1 MRGLFVF
8 SRAIHRHLRLF
19 ASAPSGNTAVAADFG
34 IWRGTGRPGRTCLG
48 VMPNLQNPNRLRGIG
63 VHVDGERL
71 PPVQLAAK
79 PRLAFSVKS
88 YGTCIAPRNCMLD
101 VGIAGWT

>member
-34 IWRGTGRPGRTCLG
+34 SRRGTRRPSRTCLG

-71 PPVQLAAK
+71 QLEAK

-88 YGTCIAPRNCMLD
+88 YGPCIAPRNCMLD